1 MEDANDGIEN
11 NEHGGMEIEPEDNET
26 VETPATALLEAV
38 CINDLESCRTLIA
51 SGVDINEVSGIPER
65 TALIRAAQ
73 YGQREI
79 VELLIKAGA
88 DVSAQA
94 DEGLA
99 VTNQLK
105 KMKIND
111 VFSQNGYVREDGR
124 MVHDMFL
131 VQVKSPKESKGPW
144 DYYKVLD
151 TVAGETAFQP
161 LAKSSCY
168 LVKK

>member
-1 MEDANDGIEN
+1 M
-11 NEHGGMEIEPEDNET
+11 
-26 VETPATALLEAV
+26 
-38 CINDLESCRTLIA
+38 
-51 SGVDINEVSGIPER
+51 
-65 TALIRAAQ
+65 
-73 YGQREI
+73 
-79 VELLIKAGA
+79 
-88 DVSAQA
+88 
-94 DEGLA
+94 
-99 VTNQLK
+99 K

-151 TVAGETAFQP
+151 TIAGEKAFQP